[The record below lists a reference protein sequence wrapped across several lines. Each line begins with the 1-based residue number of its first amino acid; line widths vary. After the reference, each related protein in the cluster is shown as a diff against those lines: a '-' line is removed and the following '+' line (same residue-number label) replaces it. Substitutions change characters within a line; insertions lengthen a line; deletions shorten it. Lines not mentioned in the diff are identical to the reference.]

1 MKPRMV
7 VLTATLRSHLGCASR
22 SNPNQGAA
30 DGNEASSRTLS
41 NVLSQVALLTT
52 SDASQFAN
60 ALLALVEG
68 SRVEAGVLPPLTLVD
83 KYGANLAA
91 SFGCSVSVALSGA
104 TTASELADRRSS
116 RGERMI
122 LLRQEAE

>member
-30 DGNEASSRTLS
+30 DGNEDSSRTLS

-91 SFGCSVSVALSGA
+91 SFGCSVSRLGRGEPQPSK
-104 TTASELADRRSS
+104 LADHRSS